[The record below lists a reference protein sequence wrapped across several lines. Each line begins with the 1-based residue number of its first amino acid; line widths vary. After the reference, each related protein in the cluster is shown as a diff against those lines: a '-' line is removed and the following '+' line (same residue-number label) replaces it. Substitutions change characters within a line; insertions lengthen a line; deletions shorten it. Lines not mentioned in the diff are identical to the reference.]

1 MAYVIYH
8 ISGRRPAMKRTTIFA
23 NDTLINEFKDLAR
36 EENRSVADMV
46 REAMEQYVRQKRQK
60 RKKLSFIGVGSSG
73 RSDVAKRHEELL
85 WRKSTK

>member
-1 MAYVIYH
+1 
-8 ISGRRPAMKRTTIFA
+8 MKRTTIFA

>member
-1 MAYVIYH
+1 
-8 ISGRRPAMKRTTIFA
+8 MKRTTIFA
-23 NDTLINEFKDLAR
+23 NDTLINEFRDLAR
-36 EENRSVADMV
+36 EENRSVAEMV

-60 RKKLSFIGVGSSG
+60 PRKKLSFIGVGSSG